1 MRLLRFPL
9 APITS
14 ASDDARAR
22 GAAGVDLE
30 DRDEAAIKVETENRT
45 QSALCA
51 AEPQAQPLT
60 KEKQQS
66 ARQHQRVRN
75 PGAAKPFIPRQLRS
89 TGRALAG
96 NSCRWRSSPSHN
108 DKLTGKFD
116 PYRAGRKATRKGLP
130 DGPILENPELHVVAL
145 ADANCDRL
153 ERPAQSLMMAAQA
166 ERVVENRKGRPLR
179 PRPERKSNPPCRP
192 GSPKQRRGAWSA
204 TQRNGDNNEAT
215 PIFFNAVPRLQQR
228 RVSRRHGLCRAQYGF
243 RCQGVPRGQKAPS
256 SPIARGAKPRARRRP
271 MVPILESPELHI
283 VALVEANCDQLEGH
297 AHSVLMGAQAELD
310 LGLQDLNEAAIEVE
324 TKNSIQSALY
334 AAEQQAQALVKETQ
348 QCARQPHRVRD
359 PRAAEPAIPR

>member
-60 KEKQQS
+60 RKSNKALGNISAFEIPERQS
-66 ARQHQRVRN
+66 PLSHDSYDRR
-75 PGAAKPFIPRQLRS
+75 GALCRQLLS
-89 TGRALAG
+89 LAIFAK
-96 NSCRWRSSPSHN
+96 SY

-192 GSPKQRRGAWSA
+192 GSPKQRRALGP
-204 TQRNGDNNEAT
+204 Q
-215 PIFFNAVPRLQQR
+215 
-228 RVSRRHGLCRAQYGF
+228 
-243 RCQGVPRGQKAPS
+243 PRG
-256 SPIARGAKPRARRRP
+256 RR
-271 MVPILESPELHI
+271 
-283 VALVEANCDQLEGH
+283 
-297 AHSVLMGAQAELD
+297 
-310 LGLQDLNEAAIEVE
+310 
-324 TKNSIQSALY
+324 
-334 AAEQQAQALVKETQ
+334 
-348 QCARQPHRVRD
+348 
-359 PRAAEPAIPR
+359 